1 MSTSTPIGT
10 VCGVAEKVSG
20 AAYQAETKASGL
32 SQMAAEK
39 VDQSRATAA
48 DGLDSAAATLHE
60 KADNL
65 PGGKKLAGA
74 THTVANALES
84 AADYVRANNL
94 KDMTADVQQLVKNHP
109 GVALLTAAALGF
121 LVARTFSRN

>member
-65 PGGKKLAGA
+65 PGGRSSPAP
-74 THTVANALES
+74 HTPSPTPSSPLRITS
-84 AADYVRANNL
+84 
-94 KDMTADVQQLVKNHP
+94 
-109 GVALLTAAALGF
+109 G
-121 LVARTFSRN
+121 RTT